1 MSASKT
7 TTDHETIRQWV
18 EARDGRPSRVK
29 SAGGNGGLL
38 RIDFGEPEQNFE
50 EIGWDEF
57 FRIFDENKLAFLYQE
72 ETEDGRESR
81 FNKFLN
87 RS

>member
-29 SAGGNGGLL
+29 SAGGNGSLL

>member
-7 TTDHETIRQWV
+7 TTDHETIRKWV

-29 SAGGNGGLL
+29 SAGGNVGLL

-57 FRIFDENKLAFLYQE
+57 FRIFDDNKLAFLHQE

-81 FNKFLN
+81 FNKFIN

>member
-1 MSASKT
+1 MSASET
-7 TTDHETIRQWV
+7 TTDHETIRKWV

-57 FRIFDENKLAFLYQE
+57 FRIFDANKLAFLHQE

-81 FNKFLN
+81 FNKFIN